1 MGNSTRS
8 FWHHMFK
15 LLLLCLHIST
25 QYEEMEAWKENLLVL
40 TKACCAILKTCHQTS
55 RNRKL
60 WVKCRSFFG
69 IALRELK
76 GMLECYQIF
85 FLYEGLARSFSR
97 SLVLIARFVF
107 WYFSAMSTACY
118 KMKLTPIINPDS
130 VAD

>member
-15 LLLLCLHIST
+15 LLLHCLHIST

-85 FLYEGLARSFSR
+85 FSLWRFS
-97 SLVLIARFVF
+97 SLFFPLTGSDSSLCLLVF
-107 WYFSAMSTACY
+107 FGTACY

>member
-85 FLYEGLARSFSR
+85 FSLWRFS
-97 SLVLIARFVF
+97 SLFFPLTCSDSSLCLLVF
-107 WYFSAMSTACY
+107 FGTACY

>member
-60 WVKCRSFFG
+60 WVKCWSFFG

-85 FLYEGLARSFSR
+85 FSLWRFS
-97 SLVLIARFVF
+97 SLFFPLTVSDSLLCLLVF
-107 WYFSAMSTACY
+107 FGTACY

>member
-25 QYEEMEAWKENLLVL
+25 QYKEMEAWKENLLVL
-40 TKACCAILKTCHQTS
+40 TKACSAILKTCHQTS

-69 IALRELK
+69 RALRELK

-85 FLYEGLARSFSR
+85 FSLWRFS
-97 SLVLIARFVF
+97 SLFFPLTGSDSSLCLLVF
-107 WYFSAMSTACY
+107 FGTACY

>member
-60 WVKCRSFFG
+60 WVKRRSFFG

-76 GMLECYQIF
+76 DMLECYQIVFSFWRFSSLF
-85 FLYEGLARSFSR
+85 FPLTGSDS
-97 SLVLIARFVF
+97 SLCLLVF
-107 WYFSAMSTACY
+107 FGTACY